1 MMQDD
6 IPIDNSN
13 CQPELQSNG
22 NGSGNGRR
30 STRVGSGD
38 NGDDDSK
45 RFCLTPERWTQIQ
58 DDRSKKGESMSIILS
73 RLGLA
78 SENQVKHALELQYGI
93 NYLPLSKIEHLD
105 LECMRL
111 LPEEVMRLHQI
122 APVLKDGN
130 RVSIAMVNPND
141 LVALDDIKTRLR
153 GTQVKLFVWTE
164 EDFQGFMESV
174 YAKLMTP

>member
-1 MMQDD
+1 MQDD
-6 IPIDNSN
+6 FPAGNSN
-13 CQPELQSNG
+13 SQPALQSNG
-22 NGSGNGRR
+22 NGAGAGRK

-38 NGDDDSK
+38 GGDGGDDDSSK
-45 RFCLTPERWTQIQ
+45 RLHLTPEQWKQIQ
-58 DDRSKKGESMSIILS
+58 DERSKKGESMSIVLS

-78 SENQVKHALELQYGI
+78 NENQVKNALELQYGI

-105 LECMRL
+105 LECKRL

-141 LVALDDIKTRLR
+141 LVALDDIKACLR
-153 GTQVKLFVWTE
+153 GLQVKLFVWTE

-174 YAKLMTP
+174 YGT